1 MNIIVG
7 KTIEETRLYVRSKK
21 QEGKVVGFVPT
32 MGALHEGHASL
43 MRKAK
48 THCDVLVVSI
58 FVNPTQFGP
67 NEDFSRY
74 PRTFEQDLETC
85 QINGAD
91 FIFFPDVNEVY
102 DKKSF
107 ITFSIDQLGDHLCGK
122 SRPGHFNGV
131 VQIVNKLFNIVKP
144 DVALFG
150 QKDMQ
155 QFRIL
160 EQMVKEFNHELK
172 IIMGETVRAAD
183 GLALSSRNRYLSKEE
198 RMIAPALYQTLLRVR
213 DQIVGGIKPS
223 EAIAQSIN
231 DFEQS
236 GVKTDYLEIVDYD
249 SLQPAEHVSLGMTY
263 VIAGA
268 IFLGKTRLIDN
279 VIFKL

>member
-7 KTIEETRLYVRSKK
+7 KTIEETRSFVRTKK
-21 QEGKVVGFVPT
+21 QEGKLIGFVPT

-43 MRKAK
+43 MKKAK
-48 THCDVLVVSI
+48 SHCDVLVVSI

-85 QINGAD
+85 QKNGAD
-91 FIFFPDVNEVY
+91 FIFNPDINEVY
-102 DKKSF
+102 DEKRF
-107 ITFSIDQLGDHLCGK
+107 INFSIDQLGNHLCGK

-131 VQIVNKLFNIVKP
+131 VQVVNKLFNIVKP
-144 DVALFG
+144 DISFFG
-150 QKDMQ
+150 QKDIQ

-160 EQMVKEFNHELK
+160 EQMVKEFNHDIK
-172 IIMGETVRAAD
+172 IVMGETVRATD
-183 GLALSSRNRYLSKEE
+183 GLALSSRNRYLSSDE
-198 RMIAPALYQTLLRVR
+198 RIIAPSLYQTLLRIR
-213 DQIVGGIKPS
+213 DQVIAGVKPS
-223 EAIAQSIN
+223 DAIAQALSN
-231 DFEQS
+231 FEHS
-236 GVKTDYLEIVDYD
+236 GLKTDYLEIVDYD

-279 VIFKL
+279 LIFEL

>member
-1 MNIIVG
+1 M
-7 KTIEETRLYVRSKK
+7 RSYMRSKK
-21 QEGKVVGFVPT
+21 QEGKVIGFVPT

-85 QINGAD
+85 QNNGAD

-150 QKDMQ
+150 QKDIQ

-223 EAIAQSIN
+223 EAIAQSIS

-236 GVKTDYLEIVDYD
+236 GVKTDYLEVVDYD